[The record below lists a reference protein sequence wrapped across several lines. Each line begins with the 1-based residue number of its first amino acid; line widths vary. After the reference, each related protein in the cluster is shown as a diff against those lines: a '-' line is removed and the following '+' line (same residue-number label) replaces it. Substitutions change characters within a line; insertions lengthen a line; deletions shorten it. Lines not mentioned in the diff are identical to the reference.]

1 MIDQSIFS
9 FVNDGGTLM
18 FNVDFT
24 VEISLKVYVGY
35 NIFT

>member
-1 MIDQSIFS
+1 MMPPS
-9 FVNDGGTLM
+9 TLM